1 MNKSGN
7 INRLSLAEEQS
18 IYRILDA
25 SANRCREG
33 LRVIEEY
40 VRFHQEDEQNV
51 KKIKAVRH
59 QFSQICLEL
68 DLEQALHARD
78 TPGDVGTKIT
88 LPTEMSRQ
96 SLKDLVRAN
105 CSRVGESLRTL
116 EEYSKL
122 ITAGVPASIEKI
134 RYLFYDI
141 EKQLLTENS
150 LRSRLETASLYF
162 LITGENG
169 ADGNVSALFET
180 LAREVISAGV
190 DIIQLREK
198 DISDRELLQRAK
210 LLRKW
215 TEGTQTLLIINDRPD
230 VALLCDADGVHVGQ
244 EELPVE
250 EVRKII
256 GNEKLIGVSTHNIKQ
271 ATQAVEQGA
280 NYLGVGPVFPS
291 QTKQFK
297 QFAGLELIRQV
308 AGEIQIPW
316 FAIGGIDCS
325 NVSSIVKAGA
335 GRIAVSQALSKTD
348 SFVDTVT
355 KLKNS
360 LQL

>member
-7 INRLSLAEEQS
+7 INRLSLTEEQS

-51 KKIKAVRH
+51 RNIKAIRH
-59 QFSQICLEL
+59 QFSQVCLEL

-105 CSRVGESLRTL
+105 CNRVGESLRTL

-122 ITAGVPASIEKI
+122 ITADVPASIEKI

-141 EKQLLTENS
+141 EKQLLTGHS
-150 LRSRLETASLYF
+150 LQYRLEKSSLYY
-162 LITGENG
+162 LLTAGQGDEN
-169 ADGNVSALFET
+169 FEN
-180 LAREVISAGV
+180 LARQAIRAGV

-198 DISDRELLQRAK
+198 HLSDRELLKRAK

-215 TEGTQTLLIINDRPD
+215 TQGTQTLLIINDRPD
-230 VALLCDADGVHVGQ
+230 IALLCDADGVHVGQ

-256 GNEKLIGVSTHNIKQ
+256 GKEKLIGVSTHNLMQ

-280 NYLGVGPVFPS
+280 DYLGTGPVFPS

-308 AGEIQIPW
+308 AAEIQIPW
-316 FAIGGIDCS
+316 FAIGGVNCS
-325 NVSSIVKAGA
+325 NVSSVVEAGA
-335 GRIAVSQALSKTD
+335 ERIAVSQALRKTD

-355 KLKNS
+355 ILKNS
-360 LQL
+360 LQF